1 MKKNKKERPG
11 DSVMNISELVKF
23 FLYINTSLVQPKR
36 KPCFCQDCGLDYR
49 QGDIGTPRC

>member
-23 FLYINTSLVQPKR
+23 FCIYILLWFNPKESHAFV
-36 KPCFCQDCGLDYR
+36 KIVD
-49 QGDIGTPRC
+49 